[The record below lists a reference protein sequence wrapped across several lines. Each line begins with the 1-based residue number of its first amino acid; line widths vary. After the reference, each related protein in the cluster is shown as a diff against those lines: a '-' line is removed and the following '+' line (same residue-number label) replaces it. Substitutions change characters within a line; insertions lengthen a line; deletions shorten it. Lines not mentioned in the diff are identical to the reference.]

1 MENKEKLNQNPKEE
15 VVQPMEEKSAAEE
28 TAKVSNET
36 EDVKVEET
44 TEGDGKEEAKEAP
57 QKEEVETP
65 KEKEVVAATEE
76 KSEAKEEVEETEVK
90 AEAEELKSEEP
101 KSEETPVAE
110 ETTEE
115 SSDEEDEEDH
125 DDHDDEEDEEEEVSE
140 ETYHG
145 HTMEELVLELE
156 KINEEN
162 AIKNT
167 KNKVGFI
174 RLAFGRKLEELKA
187 EAKEKF
193 VENGGNLEEYK
204 PEPIE
209 LDRQFRSAFSKY
221 KSLRRQFRQQQEVQM
236 QENLQKKNE
245 LLEEMRELVS
255 SDESLKETYD
265 KFNEIQGRWKEIG
278 MVPKTEIQV
287 LWNNYHF
294 LVEKFFDKVKIN
306 KELRDLDL
314 KKNLDA
320 KMELC
325 EKAEELLI
333 EESINKSFKLL
344 QEYHNEWKAIGPVP
358 TANNDEVWE
367 RFKTASDKINERRR
381 EHYEEL
387 QGKLEENYTAKQALC
402 VKAEEIVLKPVNSAK
417 EWAERTNEFEEL
429 FKVWRTFG
437 PAPRKQNEEV
447 WATFKGYMNQF
458 YEAKKNFFK
467 ELKSEQQDNYHRKLD
482 LVKQAEAL
490 KDSTDWGNTTKTLI
504 GLQKDWKKVGPVP
517 RKHSDE
523 IWKQFRAA
531 NDFFFDAKS
540 KHFKGQFEVEETNLK
555 EKKALVEE
563 IKKAEFGEDKK
574 ENLEKIKAFQRKWSE
589 IGNVPRKEM
598 DKLYKSYREAVDE
611 QLDKLNI
618 SSVDFRNAGFKD
630 RITDLKNKDDD
641 FALRKERQFIQKS
654 IDKLQEDVLLWENN
668 MGFFRNS
675 KNADVLKMEFEK
687 KIKKAKAE
695 ILVLKE
701 KKRLIDK

>member
-1 MENKEKLNQNPKEE
+1 MENKEKLNQNPEE
-15 VVQPMEEKSAAEE
+15 ELKQPQEEKSAVEETAIESKETTDVKAEE
-28 TAKVSNET
+28 TA
-36 EDVKVEET
+36 ED
-44 TEGDGKEEAKEAP
+44 DGIEEAKEAP
-57 QKEEVETP
+57 QKVET
-65 KEKEVVAATEE
+65 
-76 KSEAKEEVEETEVK
+76 
-90 AEAEELKSEEP
+90 
-101 KSEETPVAE
+101 ETPVNQDKAE
-110 ETTEE
+110 D
-115 SSDEEDEEDH
+115 SSDEEEDDHEDE
-125 DDHDDEEDEEEEVSE
+125 DHDDEEEEEEEVSE
-140 ETYHG
+140 ETYHN

-156 KINEEN
+156 KINESN

-174 RLAFGRKLEELKA
+174 RLVFGRKLDELKA

-204 PEPIE
+204 PEPID

-245 LLEEMRELVS
+245 LLEEMRELVG
-255 SDESLKETYD
+255 SDESLKTTYD
-265 KFNEIQGRWKEIG
+265 KFNEIQNRWKEIG

-320 KMELC
+320 KIELC
-325 EKAEELLI
+325 EKVEELLI

-358 TANNDEVWE
+358 SANNDEIWE

-387 QGKLEENYTAKQALC
+387 QGKLEENYKAKQALC
-402 VKAEEIVLKPVNSAK
+402 VKAEDLVLKPVNTNK
-417 EWAERTNEFEEL
+417 EWAERTAELEEL

-437 PAPRKQNEEV
+437 PAPRKQNDEI

-458 YEAKKNFFK
+458 YEAKKEFFK
-467 ELKSEQQDNYHRKLD
+467 ELKSEQQDNYHKKLD

-490 KDSTDWGNTTKTLI
+490 KESTDWNNTTKQLI
-504 GLQKDWKKVGPVP
+504 KLQKDWKKIGPVP

-531 NDFFFDAKS
+531 NDAFFEAKS
-540 KHFKGQFEVEETNLK
+540 NHFKGQFEEEEKNL
-555 EKKALVEE
+555 EAKKALVEE
-563 IKKAEFGEDKK
+563 IQKAKFSEDKK
-574 ENLEKIKAFQRKWSE
+574 ENLEMIKVFQRKWSE

-598 DKLYKSYREAVDE
+598 DKLYKSYRAAVDE

-618 SSVDFRNAGFKD
+618 SPVDFRNAGFKD
-630 RITDLKNKDDD
+630 RIDDLKNKDDN

-654 IDKLQEDVLLWENN
+654 IDKLKEDVLLWENN
-668 MGFFRNS
+668 MGFFRHS

-701 KKRLIDK
+701 KMRLIDK

>member
-1 MENKEKLNQNPKEE
+1 MENKEKLNQNPEEE
-15 VVQPMEEKSAAEE
+15 VVQPKEEKSAAEE
-28 TAKVSNET
+28 TAKVSKQT

-44 TEGDGKEEAKEAP
+44 TEGDGKEEAEKAP
-57 QKEEVETP
+57 QTKEVETP
-65 KEKEVVAATEE
+65 KEEKAVAAEAIEDKAEDTEE
-76 KSEAKEEVEETEVK
+76 KV
-90 AEAEELKSEEP
+90 EAEEKKTEESKAEQSP
-101 KSEETPVAE
+101 KVE

-115 SSDEEDEEDH
+115 SSEEEDE
-125 DDHDDEEDEEEEVSE
+125 DHDDEEDDEEEEVTE
-140 ETYHG
+140 ETYHD

-156 KINEEN
+156 KINEDN
-162 AIKNT
+162 AIRNT
-167 KNKVGFI
+167 KTKVGFI
-174 RLAFGRKLEELKA
+174 RLVFGRKLDEIKA
-187 EAKEKF
+187 DIKEKF
-193 VENGGNLEEYK
+193 VESGGNIDEFK
-204 PEPIE
+204 PEPIDLE
-209 LDRQFRSAFSKY
+209 RQFNSAFSKY
-221 KSLRRQFRQQQEVQM
+221 KSLRRQFRKQQETQM

-255 SDESLKETYD
+255 SDESLKQTYD

-278 MVPKTEIQV
+278 MVPKAEIQV

-320 KMELC
+320 KIELC

-358 TANNDEVWE
+358 SANNDEIWE
-367 RFKTASDKINERRR
+367 RFKSASDKINERRR

-402 VKAEEIVLKPVNSAK
+402 VKAEEIVLKPVNNAK

-458 YEAKKNFFK
+458 YDAKKKFFK

-490 KDSTDWGNTTKTLI
+490 KDSTDWNNTTKTLI

-540 KHFKGQFEVEETNLK
+540 KHFKGQFEEEEKNL
-555 EKKALVEE
+555 EAKKTLVEE
-563 IKKAEFGEDKK
+563 IKKAEFTDDKK
-574 ENLEKIKAFQRKWSE
+574 ENLEKIKVFQRKWSE
-589 IGNVPRKEM
+589 IGNVPRKDM
-598 DKLYKSYREAVDE
+598 DKLYKSYRAAVDE

-630 RITDLKNKDDD
+630 RIDDLKKKDDD
-641 FALRKERQFIQKS
+641 FALRKERQFIQKN
-654 IDKLQEDVLLWENN
+654 IDKLKEDVLLWENN
-668 MGFFRNS
+668 MGFFRHS

-701 KKRLIDK
+701 KKRMIDK

>member
-1 MENKEKLNQNPKEE
+1 MENKEKLNQNPAEE
-15 VVQPMEEKSAAEE
+15 VVQPKEEKSAAKE

-44 TEGDGKEEAKEAP
+44 TDGDGKEEANEAP
-57 QKEEVETP
+57 QTKEVETP
-65 KEKEVVAATEE
+65 KKEDVVAETKEE
-76 KSEAKEEVEETEVK
+76 TEAKEVEVDETKVTI
-90 AEAEELKSEEP
+90 EAVKSEEP
-101 KSEETPVAE
+101 KAEVAPKAE

-115 SSDEEDEEDH
+115 SSDEGDDGDH
-125 DDHDDEEDEEEEVSE
+125 DDQDDEEEEGEVSE
-140 ETYHG
+140 ETYHS

-193 VENGGNLEEYK
+193 VENGGDLEEYK

-209 LDRQFRSAFSKY
+209 LERQFRNAFSKY

-278 MVPKTEIQV
+278 MIPKAEIQL

-320 KMELC
+320 KIELC

-358 TANNDEVWE
+358 SANNDEVWE
-367 RFKTASDKINERRR
+367 RFKSTSDKINERRR
-381 EHYEEL
+381 AHYEEL

-402 VKAEEIVLKPVNSAK
+402 AKAEEIVLKPVNSAK

-482 LVKQAEAL
+482 LVKQSEAL
-490 KDSTDWGNTTKTLI
+490 KDSTDWNNTTKTLI
-504 GLQKDWKKVGPVP
+504 GLQKEWKKIGPVP
-517 RKHSDE
+517 RKYSDE
-523 IWKQFRAA
+523 IWKQFRSA
-531 NDFFFDAKS
+531 NDFFFEAKS

-598 DKLYKSYREAVDE
+598 DKLYKSYRAVVDE

-630 RITDLKNKDDD
+630 RIDDLKKKDDD
-641 FALRKERQFIQKS
+641 YALRKERQFIQKN
-654 IDKLQEDVLLWENN
+654 IDKLKEDVLLWENN
-668 MGFFRNS
+668 MGFFRHS

-687 KIKKAKAE
+687 KIQKAKAQ
-695 ILVLKE
+695 ILVFKE